1 MRVVESIIEA
11 RLLESWLAGYL
22 LNSLWQIPLI
32 FAAAWVAARLARP
45 IGPRV
50 EHRVWVSALIA
61 EVALPLCNFQ
71 ADTLWPFVSAFLS
84 TLLHQGA
91 ARGSHGSHI
100 RVIVGPP
107 IASGN
112 GLLFLPAAMITAIL
126 AAYACAVFYFA
137 GRLAWGLFRSHQM
150 LRESHAASL
159 TQDAAKRLEEYEI
172 AAGAGPVRLA
182 VSSIV
187 SGPVTIGIFRRALLI
202 PPAFLDSVSEAD
214 LDAVLA
220 HEFAHIRRRDF
231 AKNVFYGVFS
241 LPAAYHPALWFTN
254 ARLSETREM
263 VCDEMAAV
271 TGQESY
277 ARSLLRL
284 ASMLS
289 DRMPANTL
297 PAIGIFDANSFERRV
312 MNLAHKR
319 SEIPALGRLG
329 IVAACVLV
337 AITACASALAL
348 RMDVNAPSAQQNPKL
363 IHVKSD
369 SLKSISQGRP
379 VYPEEAK
386 AARISG
392 SVVLHVIINKQGV
405 PAEMKVVRGPR
416 ELQKSA
422 LDAVKQ
428 WRWQPYLLN
437 GEPIEVETDITVAFS
452 LEK

>member
-1 MRVVESIIEA
+1 MRV
-11 RLLESWLAGYL
+11 LESALTSWIAGYL

-32 FAAAWVAARLARP
+32 FATAWLAARLARP
-45 IGPRV
+45 VGPRV
-50 EHRVWVSALIA
+50 EHRVWVGALIV

-71 ADTLWPFVSAFLS
+71 VDALWPSVSAFLDL
-84 TLLHQGA
+84 LLH
-91 ARGSHGSHI
+91 RGIAGGPHGSHI
-100 RVIVGPP
+100 RVIVGPA

-112 GLLFLPAAMITAIL
+112 GLLFLPTAMISAIL
-126 AAYACAVFYFA
+126 AAYVCAVFYFA
-137 GRLAWGLFRSHQM
+137 GRLAWGLLRSHQM
-150 LRESHAASL
+150 LRESHPAYL
-159 TQDAAKRLEEYEI
+159 TQRATKRLEEYESV
-172 AAGAGPVRLA
+172 AGPVRLA
-182 VSSIV
+182 ISSIV
-187 SGPVTIGIFRRALLI
+187 SGPVTIGIFRRALLL
-202 PPAFLDSVSEAD
+202 PSAFLDSVSEAD

-231 AKNVFYGVFS
+231 AKNVLYGVFS

-263 VCDEMAAV
+263 VCDEMAAAVV

-312 MNLAHKR
+312 MNLTRKR
-319 SEIPALGRLG
+319 SEIPALRRFG
-329 IVAACVLV
+329 IAAACVLI

-348 RMDVNAPSAQQNPKL
+348 RMDVNAPGAQQNPKL

-369 SLKSISQGRP
+369 SLKPVSQGRP

-392 SVVLHVIINKQGV
+392 SVVLHVIIDKQGA

-437 GEPIEVETDITVAFS
+437 GEPIEVETDITVVYS
-452 LEK
+452 LGK

>member
-1 MRVVESIIEA
+1 MIVLESV
-11 RLLESWLAGYL
+11 LVSWLAGYL

-71 ADTLWPFVSAFLS
+71 ADTLWPSVLSFLS
-84 TLLHQGA
+84 ALFHQGV
-91 ARGSHGSHI
+91 ARGPHGSHI
-100 RVIVGPP
+100 RVIVGPA
-107 IASGN
+107 IGSGN
-112 GLLFLPAAMITAIL
+112 GLLFLPTAMITAIL
-126 AAYACAVFYFA
+126 AAYVCAVFYFA
-137 GRLAWGLFRSHQM
+137 GRLLLGLFRSHQM
-150 LRESHAASL
+150 LRESHTASL
-159 TQDAAKRLEEYEI
+159 TQYAAKRLEEYES

-182 VSSIV
+182 ISSIV
-187 SGPVTIGIFRRALLI
+187 SGPVTIGIFRRALLL
-202 PPAFLDSVSEAD
+202 PSAFLDSVSEAD

-231 AKNVFYGVFS
+231 AKNVLYGVFS

-337 AITACASALAL
+337 AMTACASALAL
-348 RMDVNAPSAQQNPKL
+348 RMDVNAPNAQQNPKL
-363 IHVKSD
+363 IHVKPGL
-369 SLKSISQGRP
+369 LKPTSQVNP

-386 AARISG
+386 ANKISG
-392 SVVLHVIINKQGV
+392 SVVLDVVIDKRGA
-405 PAEMKVVRGPR
+405 PAQMRVVRGPR

-437 GEPIEVETDITVAFS
+437 GEPIEVETTTTV
-452 LEK
+452 LYLLGN